1 MEKLILRCDNR
12 LLLTA
17 AHQLPTAAD
26 PMPAPVG
33 EVYHFERESTVY
45 RAQNVADATKFETV
59 DLKAAY
65 TLLPSADYEAA
76 GKAFELLYWD
86 ETHRYCP
93 RCGQTL
99 RRATEIS
106 KRCPACAL
114 ELFPQVSPAIIVLIR
129 RGEKALLVHARN
141 FRHPVF
147 GLVAGFVE
155 TGESLEECVVREV
168 REETSLTIGNLRY
181 VGSQPWPFPNSLM
194 LGFTADYV
202 AGELR
207 FADGELTEGGF
218 FDKDHLPP
226 LPHKPSIAR
235 RMIEEWMSCTFH
247 CINSPF

>member
-1 MEKLILRCDNR
+1 MEKLILRQEGR

-17 AHQLPTAAD
+17 QQELPTVAAAEIS
-26 PMPAPVG
+26 PLG
-33 EVYHFERESTVY
+33 EVYHFEMEGTDY
-45 RAQNVADATKFETV
+45 CAYNVAEAANLEAT

-65 TLLPSADYEAA
+65 PLLSATDYAAA

-93 RCGQTL
+93 RCGQPL

-106 KRCPACAL
+106 KRCPACDL

-129 RGEKALLVHARN
+129 RGEEALLVHARN

-155 TGESLEECVVREV
+155 TGESLEECVLREV
-168 REETSLTIGNLRY
+168 REETSLTVGNLRY
-181 VGSQPWPFPNSLM
+181 VGSQPWPYPNSLM

-202 AGELR
+202 SGQLR

-218 FDKDHLPP
+218 FDKNHLPP

-235 RMIEEWMSCTFH
+235 RMIEEWVATGKK
-247 CINSPF
+247 